1 MKQKVNKG
9 LIYKRFKEI
18 DRMQYKS
25 HLFLL
30 LLCINK
36 MFEHALSIVSRS
48 SRGPDRTGRWYS
60 PGPVVSFTNNTDR
73 HDITEILLK
82 VALNTKTPSY
92 GSWIYNYLCNQ
103 CLSPLKFEPRSC
115 HDITEILCGIKHHQ
129 PKPAFSI
136 ISNVETK
143 LMSRLLEPH
152 SLLSR

>member
-36 MFEHALSIVSRS
+36 MFEHALSIVSRG

-73 HDITEILLK
+73 
-82 VALNTKTPSY
+82 
-92 GSWIYNYLCNQ
+92 
-103 CLSPLKFEPRSC
+103 